1 MLHQLIVWLIVGGV
15 AGWLA
20 GLIVQGSGFGI
31 VVDILVG
38 IAGAVFGGWIASAI
52 GVSIGGGIVSS
63 IVVAIVGAVVLLFLI
78 SLIRR
83 I

>member
-20 GLIVQGSGFGI
+20 GLIVKGSGFGI

-38 IAGAVFGGWIASAI
+38 IAGAVIGGWIASAI
-52 GVSIGGGIVSS
+52 GVSLGGGIVSA
-63 IVVAIVGAVVLLFLI
+63 IVVAVVGAVVLLFLI
-78 SLIRR
+78 NLIRR

>member
-20 GLIVQGSGFGI
+20 GLIVQGSGFGL

-52 GVSIGGGIVSS
+52 GVSVGSGIVSS

-78 SLIRR
+78 NLVRR

>member
-20 GLIVQGSGFGI
+20 GLIVQGSGFGL

-52 GVSIGGGIVSS
+52 GVSVGAGIISS

-78 SLIRR
+78 NLIRR

>member
-1 MLHQLIVWLIVGGV
+1 MLHQLIVWLIIGGV

-20 GLIVQGSGFGI
+20 GLIVKGSGFGI

-38 IAGAVFGGWIASAI
+38 IAGAVIGGWIASAI
-52 GVSIGGGIVSS
+52 GVSLGGGIVSA

-78 SLIRR
+78 NLIRR

>member
-38 IAGAVFGGWIASAI
+38 VAGAVFGGWIASAI
-52 GVSIGGGIVSS
+52 GVSFGGGMISS
-63 IVVAIVGAVVLLFLI
+63 IIIAVVGSVVLLFLI
-78 SLIRR
+78 NLIRR